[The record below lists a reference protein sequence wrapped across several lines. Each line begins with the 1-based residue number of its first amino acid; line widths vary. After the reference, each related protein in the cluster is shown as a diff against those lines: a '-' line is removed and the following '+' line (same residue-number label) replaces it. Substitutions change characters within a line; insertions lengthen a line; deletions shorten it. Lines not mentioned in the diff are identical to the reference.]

1 MARNQ
6 RARKK
11 KTALKKEQNLK
22 SAKAE
27 SSAASTSSSSRKIK
41 AKKAEKKSKASRRVK
56 KDQKKS
62 TTSSRRV
69 KRDSDENDLSMAE
82 AGDGDKDSKPSSAEA
97 PIDTPPEDP
106 GGGGRGLGRGRGG
119 RGNVTDDDFDYD
131 PKGCSV
137 CGTSAFLRRYKDP
150 DTGQSTPFCNVHNP
164 HRTFNKT
171 KAVKYFSKYKD
182 IGGNLNDRDLLRAE
196 VDGLLKVRRRRNRH
210 TRSGEPKVRL
220 YFVRELYEL
229 SRAKR
234 AKKEED
240 DQAKKVHK
248 EEEAQLKLAQRIE
261 RKAKAEQL
269 RAEKKAQQEKEK
281 AEKKSAR
288 ARKGKTAS
296 QPNEYQEI
304 HPDTGGSAEAGT
316 SSMVTV
322 SSIPIIEISDDEAD
336 ETMAPLAPQAPPSIT
351 STADPQPSVEAAS
364 VKPEPGLELPMI
376 PEDAHTLASDTN
388 AFHVK
393 EEIERPLFLAVD
405 P

>member
-6 RARKK
+6 RSRKK
-11 KTALKKEQNLK
+11 KTALKKEQKEANLK
-22 SAKAE
+22 STKAE

-41 AKKAEKKSKASRRVK
+41 AKKPEKKAKASRRVK

-62 TTSSRRV
+62 TTSSRPV
-69 KRDSDENDLSMAE
+69 KRDSDGNDLSMAE
-82 AGDGDKDSKPSSAEA
+82 AGDDKPSSAEA
-97 PIDTPPEDP
+97 PVDSPPEDT
-106 GGGGRGLGRGRGG
+106 GGGGRGGRGRGR
-119 RGNVTDDDFDYD
+119 RGGDVMDGDFDYD

-171 KAVKYFSKYKD
+171 KAIKYFSKYKD
-182 IGGNLNDRDLLRAE
+182 IGGNLNDCDLLRAE
-196 VDGLLKVRRRRNRH
+196 IDGLLQVRRRRNRH

-240 DQAKKVHK
+240 DQAKKVRK

-261 RKAKAEQL
+261 RKTKAEQL

-281 AEKKSAR
+281 AEKKAAR

-296 QPNEYQEI
+296 RRAEDEEA
-304 HPDTGGSAEAGT
+304 HPDPGGSAEAGP

-322 SSIPIIEISDDEAD
+322 SSIEIIEISDDETD

>member
-1 MARNQ
+1 MACNQ
-6 RARKK
+6 RSRKK
-11 KTALKKEQNLK
+11 KTALKKEQKEANLK
-22 SAKAE
+22 STKAE

-41 AKKAEKKSKASRRVK
+41 VKKPEKKSKASRRVK

-62 TTSSRRV
+62 TTSSRGV
-69 KRDSDENDLSMAE
+69 KRDSDGNDLSMAE
-82 AGDGDKDSKPSSAEA
+82 AGDGDEDSKPSSAEA
-97 PIDTPPEDP
+97 PVDSPPEDA
-106 GGGGRGLGRGRGG
+106 GGGGEVMNG
-119 RGNVTDDDFDYD
+119 DPDYD
-131 PKGCSV
+131 PKGCSI
-137 CGTSAFLRRYKDP
+137 CGTSSSVRRYKDP
-150 DTGQSTPFCNVHNP
+150 DTGQSTTFCNVHNP

-182 IGGNLNDRDLLRAE
+182 IGGNLNDCDLLRAE
-196 VDGLLKVRRRRNRH
+196 IDGLLKVRRRRNRH

-240 DQAKKVHK
+240 DQAKKARK

-269 RAEKKAQQEKEK
+269 RADKKAQQEKEK
-281 AEKKSAR
+281 AEKKAAR
-288 ARKGKTAS
+288 ACKGKTTSRRA
-296 QPNEYQEI
+296 EDEGA
-304 HPDTGGSAEAGT
+304 HPDPGGSAEAGT

-322 SSIPIIEISDDEAD
+322 SSIEIIEISDDEAD
-336 ETMAPLAPQAPPSIT
+336 ETMAPLAPQAPPSII
-351 STADPQPSVEAAS
+351 STADPQPSIEDPS
-364 VKPEPGLELPMI
+364 VKSEPGLELPMI